1 MTGDN
6 RGDPPGARG
15 GTQLPYR
22 PHTGSGNQALNKPGP
37 SNSSKRATQGTP
49 GSSKSITTGKGAS
62 ASPAYSKKED
72 ASKKQQP
79 GTQSRTTD
87 FTTGLS
93 KKERARIFDERIA
106 AASQRATGSSSK
118 AEGKKPEAKAE
129 GKKEDDKGKG
139 KAEDKETAAEE
150 GEEKG
155 KEKEER
161 KGKEKE
167 KEKVKEKDK
176 VEIHERLRDTMFYV

>member
-49 GSSKSITTGKGAS
+49 GSSKSTATGKAGSSSTAS
-62 ASPAYSKKED
+62 SKRED

-93 KKERARIFDERIA
+93 KKERARIFDEKIA

-139 KAEDKETAAEE
+139 KAEDKEMAAEE
-150 GEEKG
+150 
-155 KEKEER
+155 KEKDTKEEG

-167 KEKVKEKDK
+167 KEKVKEEDK
-176 VEIHERLRDTMFYV
+176 VEIHKRLRDTMFYV

>member
-37 SNSSKRATQGTP
+37 SNSSKRATQAP
-49 GSSKSITTGKGAS
+49 SGSSKSITTGKRAS

-87 FTTGLS
+87 LTTGLS
-93 KKERARIFDERIA
+93 KKERARIFDEKIA

-118 AEGKKPEAKAE
+118 AEGKKPEAKA
-129 GKKEDDKGKG
+129 DDKGKG
-139 KAEDKETAAEE
+139 KAEDKEMAAEE
-150 GEEKG
+150 
-155 KEKEER
+155 KEKDTKEEG

-167 KEKVKEKDK
+167 KEKVKEEDK
-176 VEIHERLRDTMFYV
+176 VEIHKRLRDTMFYV